1 MKIKQASNDDT
12 ALTPSTKLETP
23 KTGNLARMGIQVLG
37 IGTFYVL
44 ILVFF
49 SLTASHFL
57 SYSNALNILSNVT
70 VIGIVALGQTLT
82 IISGGFD
89 LSVSGTVPL
98 GAVVFALQINAGIS
112 TPVAI
117 LITLA
122 VGALVGLSNGL
133 IVTKIGITP
142 LITTL
147 GTLSITGGLAF
158 TLSRGITIPFKNLG
172 AGVLA
177 EKAVGGVSYYVLAF
191 IFLSL
196 VTAII
201 LRYTVFGRMVY
212 AIGGNREASRL
223 AGMRVDLI
231 SILIYVICATLA
243 SFAGIV
249 VASQL
254 LAGSATVGATAA
266 LTSIAAVIL
275 GGASLFGGVGSIG
288 GTLMGVMVLGT
299 IANGMALMM
308 VPAFYQQ
315 MATGLILLLAVG
327 VGRLRA
333 ILSGEE
339 ER

>member
-1 MKIKQASNDDT
+1 MKIKQASNDYT

-23 KTGNLARMGIQVLG
+23 KTGNLARMGIQALG

-49 SLTASHFL
+49 SLTVSHFL

-147 GTLSITGGLAF
+147 GTLSITG
-158 TLSRGITIPFKNLG
+158 
-172 AGVLA
+172 
-177 EKAVGGVSYYVLAF
+177 
-191 IFLSL
+191 
-196 VTAII
+196 AI
-201 LRYTVFGRMVY
+201 
-212 AIGGNREASRL
+212 
-223 AGMRVDLI
+223 
-231 SILIYVICATLA
+231 
-243 SFAGIV
+243 
-249 VASQL
+249 
-254 LAGSATVGATAA
+254 
-266 LTSIAAVIL
+266 
-275 GGASLFGGVGSIG
+275 
-288 GTLMGVMVLGT
+288 
-299 IANGMALMM
+299 
-308 VPAFYQQ
+308 
-315 MATGLILLLAVG
+315 
-327 VGRLRA
+327 
-333 ILSGEE
+333 
-339 ER
+339 